1 MQWRGWTLFFL
12 SVALGAG
19 GLLAGAMRAEELE
32 LDGYKIDIPLG
43 LDPYDYRGKVPA
55 DNKMSVAKVELGKLL
70 YFDKR
75 LSVDNTV
82 ACASCH
88 APKFSFTDGQPVP
101 TGVKGQKG
109 GRNVP
114 TVINRAFSTA
124 QFLDGRSPSLE
135 HQAQQPEF
143 NPIEMA
149 MPSPGDLEKKL
160 RGIAGYRE
168 QFQQAFGTEEI
179 TMDGVGKAIAAYE
192 RTVLWGNSAFDRF
205 VSGKDEK
212 AVSESA
218 KRGFELF
225 RSKVCCDECHT
236 GFNFTDEQFHNIGV
250 GWDAKKEEFKDPGRY
265 QVTKRDIDQ
274 GAFKTPTLRNIAQ
287 TAPYMHD
294 GSQKTLE
301 EVVEFYNKGGEPNPN
316 IDEEMRPLHLTDQDK
331 KDLVAFLQSLTGE
344 IPASATTEPSS
355 FPQ

>member
-19 GLLAGAMRAEELE
+19 VLLASAVRAEEIE
-32 LDGYKIDIPLG
+32 LGGYKIDIPLG
-43 LDPYDYRGKVPA
+43 LDPYDYRSKIPA

-88 APKFSFTDGQPVP
+88 APKFTFTDGQPVP

-109 GRNVP
+109 GRNAP

-160 RGIAGYRE
+160 QGIAGYRE
-168 QFQQAFGTEEI
+168 QC
-179 TMDGVGKAIAAYE
+179 
-192 RTVLWGNSAFDRF
+192 L
-205 VSGKDEK
+205 
-212 AVSESA
+212 
-218 KRGFELF
+218 
-225 RSKVCCDECHT
+225 
-236 GFNFTDEQFHNIGV
+236 
-250 GWDAKKEEFKDPGRY
+250 
-265 QVTKRDIDQ
+265 
-274 GAFKTPTLRNIAQ
+274 
-287 TAPYMHD
+287 
-294 GSQKTLE
+294 
-301 EVVEFYNKGGEPNPN
+301 
-316 IDEEMRPLHLTDQDK
+316 
-331 KDLVAFLQSLTGE
+331 
-344 IPASATTEPSS
+344 
-355 FPQ
+355 